1 MGIAAIAGLAV
12 ALLLGWALWA
22 RPLAALRAER
32 DVVRGERDAA
42 RAEAA
47 EQAAEA
53 GRQREERGRHATEVV
68 MLTRRNDEL
77 RAAEAERER
86 LAAEL
91 SGLRAQQEERDRA
104 HAAEV
109 ARTVETFQALA
120 GKALE
125 GAQAKLTESAEAL
138 MVRQREAAGAGLE
151 ANRNQLAELI
161 APVKETLVK
170 YETRLGEVEAART
183 EAYGSLKEQL
193 ANVVLGQERVSGAA
207 AKLETALR
215 SSGKVAGRWGEE
227 QCRNVLEAAGLVEG
241 IDFETQWSVDGED
254 GNKQRPDFKINLPGG
269 RVLVIDVK
277 CSVDAYIS
285 AAEADDLAT
294 RQTFLA
300 AHARAVKA
308 HAEGL
313 AKKDYAKAV
322 GSAVEFVVLFVP
334 GENFLG
340 AALEH
345 DRNLMNDFF
354 KRQVVLAGPVNLVA
368 VARTVGALR
377 DQARLAKEAGEIAK
391 LGRDLYDSIRIMGGN
406 FNKVQKALEAAV
418 GNWNMLVGQVD
429 NRVIGRAR
437 KLKDMGAATGLE
449 ELVELAPVVQVPM
462 LPSSTELAVAM
473 LPGVED
479 AAE

>member
-1 MGIAAIAGLAV
+1 MFELLIAAVIGLAL
-12 ALLLGWALWA
+12 ALALGWALWG
-22 RPLAALRAER
+22 RPLAAARAEGAR
-32 DVVRGERDAA
+32 AA
-42 RAEAA
+42 AEAA
-47 EQAAEA
+47 ELAAEVS
-53 GRQREERGRHATEVV
+53 RQQQARAAHAVEVKMLGERNA
-68 MLTRRNDEL
+68 EL
-77 RAAEAERER
+77 RDAEMDRER
-86 LAAEL
+86 LAGEL
-91 SGLRAQQEERDRA
+91 QALKATQAERDAA

-109 ARTVETFQALA
+109 ARTAERFTALA
-120 GKALE
+120 NAALE
-125 GAQAKLTESAEAL
+125 GAQAKLAESAEAL
-138 MVRQREAAGAGLE
+138 MTRQREAAGAGLE

-193 ANVVLGQERVSGAA
+193 ANVVLGQEKVSGAA

-277 CSVDAYIS
+277 CSIDAYIS
-285 AAEADDLAT
+285 AAEADDAAT
-294 RQTFLA
+294 RQTYLA
-300 AHARAVKA
+300 AHAKAVKA

-340 AALEH
+340 AALEQ
-345 DRNLMNDFF
+345 DRNLMNDYF

-406 FNKVQKALEAAV
+406 FNRVQKALESAV
-418 GNWNMLVGQVD
+418 GNWNTLVGQVD
-429 NRVIGRAR
+429 ARVIGRAR

-449 ELVELAPVVQVPM
+449 ELVDLAPVVNVPM
-462 LPSSTELAVAM
+462 LPASTELAVAM

>member
-1 MGIAAIAGLAV
+1 MTEVIIAALAGIVLAT
-12 ALLLGWALWA
+12 LLGWALWA
-22 RPLAALRAER
+22 RPLGDVRA
-32 DVVRGERDAA
+32 ERDAA
-42 RAEAA
+42 RSDAEKWRSEDARHVGDIKA
-47 EQAAEA
+47 
-53 GRQREERGRHATEVV
+53 HATEVL
-68 MLTRRNDEL
+68 MLVQRNAELADAESERQKLATRL
-77 RAAEAERER
+77 SAVEAERE
-86 LAAEL
+86 
-91 SGLRAQQEERDRA
+91 ERDRS

-125 GAQAKLTESAEAL
+125 AAQAKLAEAAEGL
-138 MVRQREAAGAGLE
+138 MTRQREAAGAGLE

-161 APVKETLVK
+161 APVRDTLVK

-193 ANVVLGQERVSGAA
+193 VNVVMGQEKVSGAA

-241 IDFETQWSVDGED
+241 IDFETQWSVNNED
-254 GNKQRPDFKINLPGG
+254 GKQQRPDFKINLPGN

-277 CSVDAYIS
+277 CSIDAYIS
-285 AAEADDLAT
+285 AAEADDPAT
-294 RQTFLA
+294 RQTFLT

-345 DRNLMNDFF
+345 DRTLMNDCF

-377 DQARLAKEAGEIAK
+377 DQARLAKEAAEIAK
-391 LGRDLYDSIRIMGGN
+391 LGRDLYDSLRIMGGN
-406 FNKVQKALEAAV
+406 FALVQKSLEATV
-418 GNWNMLVGQVD
+418 GNWNKLVHQADG
-429 NRVIGRAR
+429 RLMTRAR
-437 KLKDMGAATGLE
+437 RFKDMGAATGLE
-449 ELVELAPVVQVPM
+449 DLVELEPLAQVPM
-462 LPSSTELAVAM
+462 LPGSAELSVRLM
-473 LPGVED
+473 PEETRD